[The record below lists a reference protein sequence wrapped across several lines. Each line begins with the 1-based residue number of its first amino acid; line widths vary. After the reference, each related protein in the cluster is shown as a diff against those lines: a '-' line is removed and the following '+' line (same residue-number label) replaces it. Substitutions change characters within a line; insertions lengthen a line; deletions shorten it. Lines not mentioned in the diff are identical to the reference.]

1 MGKVLVTGG
10 AGYIGSHVVYAL
22 LEAGETPVVVDNLS
36 TGNAFAV
43 PSDVRF
49 ARMDVGDEAGVMAL
63 IHEEDIDAV
72 MHFAAFSLVA
82 ESTER
87 PLDYYINNTANTAKL
102 WRACQRMGVK
112 HIVFS
117 STAATYGEVGLEPV
131 SEEAATQPVN
141 PYGWSKL
148 FSERA
153 LHDSVATSDMEAAI
167 LRYFNVAG
175 ADAQLRTGQATHV
188 ATHLVK
194 VASEVV
200 VGKRAG
206 MTINGDDYAT
216 PDGTCV
222 RDYIHVVDLAQAHL
236 AALQYLRGG
245 GSTLTLN
252 AGYGHGLSV
261 REVVDAIGRVVG
273 TPLEAPIGPRR
284 PGDPAS
290 IVADVGKIKQ
300 ILNWS
305 PNHDDIDEIVGSAI
319 AWERRLLQIKDKR

>member
-1 MGKVLVTGG
+1 MSKVLVTGG

-22 LEAGETPVVVDNLS
+22 LDAGETPVVVDNLT

-43 PSDVRF
+43 PSEVRF
-49 ARMDVGDEAGVMAL
+49 ARLDVGDEAGIMAL
-63 IHEEDIDAV
+63 IREEGIDAV

-112 HIVFS
+112 HVVFS
-117 STAATYGEVGLEPV
+117 STAATYGDVGLEPV
-131 SEEAATQPVN
+131 AEEAETRPVN

-148 FSERA
+148 FSEQT
-153 LHDSVATSDMEAAI
+153 LHDALQTSDMEAAI

-175 ADAQLRTGQATHV
+175 ADAALRTGQATHV

-194 VASEVV
+194 VAAEVV
-200 VGKRAG
+200 VGKRTG

-222 RDYIHVVDLAQAHL
+222 RDYIHVVDLANAHL
-236 AALQYLRGG
+236 AALNYLRGG

-261 REVVDAIGRVVG
+261 KQVVDAIGRVTG
-273 TPLEAPIGPRR
+273 SPLDAPIGPRR
-284 PGDPAS
+284 AGDPAS
-290 IVADVGKIKQ
+290 IVADVGRIKQ

-305 PNHDDIDEIVGSAI
+305 PIHDDIDEIVGSAI
-319 AWERRLLQIKDKR
+319 AWEQKLLEIKEKR